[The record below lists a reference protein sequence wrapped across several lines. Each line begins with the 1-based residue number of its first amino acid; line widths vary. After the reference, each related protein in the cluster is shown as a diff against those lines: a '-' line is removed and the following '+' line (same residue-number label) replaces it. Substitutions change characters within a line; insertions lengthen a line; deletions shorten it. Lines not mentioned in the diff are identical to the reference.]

1 MKIYLIIYYCGV
13 GCQQVCNDGQAMS
26 DKKQDIK
33 QKLQLLRQQYA
44 DKLPERVIDIEQKW
58 LALNQTNPE
67 TIEYQN
73 LIREFH
79 SLAGSGASYGFA
91 NVTTLSREIE
101 NILLESVSNNN
112 QHSEEIINQI
122 NTKLSALKLAA
133 AQRPD

>member
-1 MKIYLIIYYCGV
+1 MPG
-13 GCQQVCNDGQAMS
+13 N
-26 DKKQDIK
+26 KQDIK

-58 LALNQTNPE
+58 LALNQSNPE
-67 TIEYQN
+67 TAEYQN

-101 NILLESVSNNN
+101 NILLDSITNKN
-112 QHSEEIINQI
+112 QHSEEILTQI
-122 NTKLSALKLAA
+122 NIKLSALKQAA
-133 AQRPD
+133 AQPPD